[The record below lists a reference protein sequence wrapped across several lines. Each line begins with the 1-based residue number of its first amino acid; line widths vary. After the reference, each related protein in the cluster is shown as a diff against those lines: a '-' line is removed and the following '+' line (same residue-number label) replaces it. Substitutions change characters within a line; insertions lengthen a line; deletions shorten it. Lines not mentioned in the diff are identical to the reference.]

1 MKNISDVT
9 ALIVDSGLFIP
20 LAVRMAQS
28 CKRLL
33 YWSPDCRGFPS
44 LRQGAIGDGFENVE
58 RVIEFWNEIDEI
70 DLFIFPDIGQS
81 ELQLHLE
88 KMGKAVWGSR
98 RGDKLELGR
107 EYFMR
112 RLGQMGLNVPKFE
125 VLIGLEALREHLRE
139 VEDVYIKVSR
149 WRGDFETMHWR
160 SWAMDNGWLDMEAVN
175 FGPLQ
180 NTIHFLV
187 FEAID
192 TDIEIGGDTYCVD
205 GAWPNLML
213 NGVEGKDKTYFAAVT
228 KQTEMPEQLQE
239 IMDAVS
245 TELEQVRYRNQIS
258 FEDRVKDGEHW
269 WNDATQRG
277 GMPSSASQYRLW
289 ENFPEIVW
297 AGANGELVEPEPRHM
312 FSIECQITAKCEK
325 DTWIT
330 VELDPQL
337 IEHCAFSYCGF
348 IDGCYVFPPDEI
360 HQGELGWFVVTG
372 NDPSELLQEA
382 KDLAD
387 LLPDQ
392 LNADVE
398 SLASVIKEIETMD
411 KSGIP
416 FGGDKQLPE
425 PAEVL

>member
-1 MKNISDVT
+1 
-9 ALIVDSGLFIP
+9 
-20 LAVRMAQS
+20 
-28 CKRLL
+28 
-33 YWSPDCRGFPS
+33 
-44 LRQGAIGDGFENVE
+44 
-58 RVIEFWNEIDEI
+58 
-70 DLFIFPDIGQS
+70 
-81 ELQLHLE
+81 
-88 KMGKAVWGSR
+88 
-98 RGDKLELGR
+98 
-107 EYFMR
+107 
-112 RLGQMGLNVPKFE
+112 
-125 VLIGLEALREHLRE
+125 
-139 VEDVYIKVSR
+139 
-149 WRGDFETMHWR
+149 
-160 SWAMDNGWLDMEAVN
+160 MEAVN

-245 TELEQVRYRNQIS
+245 TELEHVRYRNQIS
-258 FEDRVKDGEHW
+258 FEDRVKDGDHW

-289 ENFPEIVW
+289 ENFPQIVW

-337 IEHCAFSYCGF
+337 IGHCAFSYCGF